1 MKETTSSHLFE
12 SSKTK
17 QDGSQVT
24 VIKQIKK
31 VERTVE
37 ETFEKPSSFTVEIS
51 EKNAKGQAAKR
62 ILNK

>member
-1 MKETTSSHLFE
+1 M
-12 SSKTK
+12 
-17 QDGSQVT
+17 
-24 VIKQIKK
+24 IKQIKK